1 MCESANNVIKSPSE
15 ISSRKNFKVS
25 TSRLVFTRLDEDVYM
40 DVFNVS
46 TPYLTLEM
54 STLITVI
61 EQINIL
67 NYKVASSF
75 TDCQLQITQ
84 LQNLLLVP
92 KCLGSFLEK
101 GLMNDQYSTLT
112 NTCRKCIYFKIYMC
126 LVGCGKPKRKYN

>member
-1 MCESANNVIKSPSE
+1 MKTKRPLKSANNVIKSPSE

-54 STLITVI
+54 STLITLI

-75 TDCQLQITQ
+75 TDC
-84 LQNLLLVP
+84 
-92 KCLGSFLEK
+92 
-101 GLMNDQYSTLT
+101 
-112 NTCRKCIYFKIYMC
+112 
-126 LVGCGKPKRKYN
+126 